1 MLKNLFS
8 GLIKRIFDIVLSL
21 FGILL
26 LSPLIVFVILL
37 IWVNDFK
44 SPFYIS
50 ERIGKDEKSF
60 KIIKLRTM
68 IVGADLRGVD
78 STAANDKRITPIGHI
93 IRSYKLDEL
102 TQLWNV
108 LKGDMSL
115 VGPRPNVKRET
126 DIYTS
131 TEKSLLSVRPGITDF
146 ASIVFSDEGKILSGK
161 FDPDIAYNQLIR
173 PGKNELGLF
182 YIANRGLAIDFK
194 IIFATLLSIISREKA
209 LKLLVRYLTKLQAN
223 PELIRLASRK
233 YNLAPK
239 PPPGASRIVTTR
251 EELKFDELKGR
262 G

>member
-1 MLKNLFS
+1 MPKKNFS
-8 GLIKRIFDIVLSL
+8 NLIKRIFDIIASL

-26 LSPLIVFVILL
+26 LTPLIVVIILL
-37 IWVNDFK
+37 IWVKDFK

-50 ERIGKDEKSF
+50 ERIGKNENQF

-68 IVGADLRGVD
+68 VVEADKKGVD
-78 STAANDKRITPIGHI
+78 STASNDKRITPIGHI
-93 IRSYKLDEL
+93 IRNYKLDEL

-131 TEKSLLSVRPGITDF
+131 IEKSLLSVRPGITDF

-161 FDPDIAYNQLIR
+161 PDPDIVYNQLIR

-182 YIANRGLAIDFK
+182 YITNRGLVVDLK
-194 IIFATLLSIISREKA
+194 IIFATLISIISREKA
-209 LKLLVRYLTKLQAN
+209 LKLVESCLTKLQAN
-223 PELIRLASRK
+223 SELIRLASRK

-239 PPPGASRIVTTR
+239 PPPGANRIVTTR
-251 EELKFDELKGR
+251 EQLNFE
-262 G
+262 